1 MLKGL
6 DPLLTPELLAH
17 LASMGHGEWVAV
29 VDANFTAS
37 LLAKG
42 RPVVRLP
49 GHSLA
54 RVAQAVLSVLPLAD
68 DIAHPLAYM
77 HHSNMAPEFQT
88 PAQSQ
93 LVALATTHG
102 LGSAQLPT
110 VVGGASSSHGAPAG
124 PTTVE
129 AVERFAF
136 YERLMQ
142 ASFIVQCG
150 EMSAYGNALICK
162 GLITQDTLAAGVT
175 KPQQTRRVPGESLV
189 NA

>member
-6 DPLLTPELLAH
+6 DPLLTPELLAN

-37 LLAKG
+37 LLANG

-68 DIAHPLAYM
+68 DIECPVAYM
-77 HHSNMAPEFQT
+77 HHSDKPAAYQT
-88 PAQSQ
+88 PAQQ
-93 LVALATTHG
+93 QFVKVAMVHG
-102 LGSAQLPT
+102 LGSHTPPSVVADATTSYAAPQQATHAQ
-110 VVGGASSSHGAPAG
+110 AI
-124 PTTVE
+124 
-129 AVERFAF
+129 ERFAF
-136 YERLMQ
+136 YKRLEQ
-142 ASFIVQCG
+142 ASFIVQSG

-162 GLITQDTLAAGVT
+162 GLIIAPSAQSAVLARPA
-175 KPQQTRRVPGESLV
+175 EFAV
-189 NA
+189 NH